1 MSLLKVFDQNRA
13 TPSENNSNHEQDMV
27 KGTLA
32 GSARKPG
39 NAIKT
44 FMVIDQ
50 EAKVTG
56 QIDTAGDVVIEGD
69 FEGEIIARN
78 LALHSSGRIQG
89 KVNVV
94 TAQIDGE
101 LSHEIVCSGL
111 LTIQSNGKVRGRMV
125 YGELIVEQG
134 GKCVGE
140 ILEHQLNV
148 KADSVK

>member
-1 MSLLKVFDQNRA
+1 MSLLKVFDQNRTA
-13 TPSENNSNHEQDMV
+13 STESNVSHEQDTI
-27 KGTLA
+27 KGATNS
-32 GSARKPG
+32 GARKPA
-39 NAIKT
+39 NTIKT

-56 QIDTAGDVVIEGD
+56 QIDTAGDVVVEGD

-101 LSHEIVCSGL
+101 LSDEIICSGL
-111 LTIQSNGKVRGRMV
+111 LTIQPNGKVRGKMV
-125 YGELIVEQG
+125 YGELVVEQG

-148 KADSVK
+148 KAEAVK